1 MPAATRYSPAKA
13 RDASRVEARGK
24 GITVKIGLVL
34 PPGAIGNPGHVLSY
48 RELREYALQA
58 ENLGFDSVWI
68 YDHVVFEFPE
78 REPEATLECWTV
90 LTGLAEATQRVELG
104 TFVICT
110 AFRNPALLAKMAV
123 TLDEVSNG
131 RLILG
136 VGAGWHEPEFIR
148 FGMPFDHLVDRF
160 DEAIQ
165 IIAPLV
171 REGRVDF
178 QGRYYQANACEML
191 PLPTRRIPLMI
202 ASKQP
207 RMNRLTARF
216 ADSWNL
222 SGLPNAQAIVEK
234 RDAVLAAAAA
244 IGGHP
249 STLEI
254 TAGVNV
260 GFPDL
265 PEVANLPGGTLP
277 DGLNGTTE
285 EIAAGLRAFADEG
298 VSHIQAWLYP
308 LTPEA
313 VSRFA
318 EAARLVRET

>member
-1 MPAATRYSPAKA
+1 M
-13 RDASRVEARGK
+13 
-24 GITVKIGLVL
+24 KIGLVL
-34 PPGAIGNPGHVLSY
+34 PPGGIGNPGHVLSY
-48 RELREYALQA
+48 RELRAFALQA
-58 ENLGFDSVWI
+58 EDLGLDSVWV
-68 YDHVVFEFPE
+68 YDHVVFEFPDL
-78 REPEATLECWTV
+78 EPEAVLEGWTV

-110 AFRNPALLAKMAV
+110 AFRNPALLAKMAI
-123 TLDEVSNG
+123 TLDELSNG

-136 VGAGWHEPEFIR
+136 MGAGWHEPEFIR
-148 FGMPFDHLVDRF
+148 FGIPFDHLVSRF
-160 DEAIQ
+160 EEAIQ

-191 PLPTRRIPLMI
+191 PPPTRRIPLMI
-202 ASKQP
+202 ASHQP
-207 RMNRLTARF
+207 RMMRLTAQY
-216 ADSWNL
+216 ADSWNTNM
-222 SGLPNAQAIVEK
+222 LPHAQALVEE

-244 IGGHP
+244 FGRDP
-249 STLEI
+249 ATLAI
-254 TAGVNV
+254 TAGVNI

-265 PEVANLPGGTLP
+265 PEAANLPGSKLP
-277 DGLNGTTE
+277 NCLTGSPE

-308 LTPEA
+308 LTPVA

-318 EAARLVRET
+318 EAVGLARA

>member
-1 MPAATRYSPAKA
+1 M
-13 RDASRVEARGK
+13 
-24 GITVKIGLVL
+24 KIGLVL
-34 PPGAIGNPGHVLSY
+34 PPGGIGAPGHVLSY

-58 ENLGFDSVWI
+58 EDLGFDSVWI
-68 YDHVVFEFPE
+68 YDHAVFEFPE

-123 TLDEVSNG
+123 TLDEVSEG

-148 FGMPFDHLVDRF
+148 FGMPFDHLVSRF
-160 DEAIQ
+160 EEAIQ

-171 REGRVDF
+171 REGKVDF
-178 QGRYYQANACEML
+178 QGTYYQANACEIL
-191 PLPTRRIPLMI
+191 PPPTRRIPLMS
-202 ASKQP
+202 ASHRP
-207 RMNRLTARF
+207 RMHRLVARY
-216 ADSWNL
+216 ADSWNANML
-222 SGLPNAQAIVEK
+222 ANAQAMVEE
-234 RDAVLAAAAA
+234 RAAFLAAAAE
-244 IGGHP
+244 IGRDP
-249 STLEI
+249 ATLEI
-254 TAGVNV
+254 TAGINV

-265 PEVANLPGGTLP
+265 PEVANLPGGKLP
-277 DGLNGTTE
+277 TCMTGSTE
-285 EIAAGLRAFADEG
+285 ELAAGLRAFAAEG

-313 VSRFA
+313 VRRFA
-318 EAARLVRET
+318 EAMRLAGAE

>member
-1 MPAATRYSPAKA
+1 M
-13 RDASRVEARGK
+13 
-24 GITVKIGLVL
+24 KIGLVL
-34 PPGAIGNPGHVLSY
+34 PPGGIGAPGHALSY
-48 RELREYALQA
+48 RELRDYALQA
-58 ENLGFDSVWI
+58 EDLGFDSVWI
-68 YDHVVFEFPE
+68 YDHTVFEFPE
-78 REPEATLECWTV
+78 QTPQAALECWTV

-123 TLDEVSNG
+123 TLDELSNQ

-148 FGMPFDHLVDRF
+148 FGMPFDHLVSRF
-160 DEAIQ
+160 EEAIQ

-178 QGRYYQANACEML
+178 QGTYYQANACEML
-191 PLPTRRIPLMI
+191 PPPTRHIPLMI

-207 RMNRLTARF
+207 RMNRLAAQY
-216 ADSWNL
+216 ADSWNTNM
-222 SGLPNAQAIVEK
+222 LPHAGALVER

-244 IGGHP
+244 IGRDP
-249 STLEI
+249 ATLEI
-254 TAGVNV
+254 TAGVNI

-265 PEVANLPGGTLP
+265 PEVANLPGGNLSNCLT
-277 DGLNGTTE
+277 GSTE
-285 EIAAGLRAFADEG
+285 EIATGLREFADEG

-318 EAARLVRET
+318 EAVRLVRP

>member
-1 MPAATRYSPAKA
+1 MKF
-13 RDASRVEARGK
+13 
-24 GITVKIGLVL
+24 GLVL
-34 PPGAIGNPGHVLSY
+34 PPGGVGNPGHVLSY
-48 RELREYALQA
+48 RELRDYALQA
-58 ENLGFDSVWI
+58 EDLGFDSVWI
-68 YDHVVFEFPE
+68 YDHTVFEFPG

-123 TLDEVSNG
+123 TLDELSNQ

-148 FGMPFDHLVDRF
+148 FGMPFDHLVSRF
-160 DEAIQ
+160 EEAVQ

-171 REGRVDF
+171 REGKVDF
-178 QGRYYQANACEML
+178 QGTYYQANACEML
-191 PLPTRRIPLMI
+191 PPPTRRIPLMI
-202 ASKQP
+202 ASKRP
-207 RMNRLTARF
+207 RMNRLAAQY
-216 ADSWNL
+216 ADSWNTNM
-222 SGLPNAQAIVEK
+222 LPNVQAMIPL
-234 RDAVLAAAAA
+234 RDAVLAAAQE
-244 IGGHP
+244 IGRDP
-249 STLEI
+249 ATLEI
-254 TAGVNV
+254 TAGINV

-265 PEVANLPGGTLP
+265 PEVADLPGGKLP
-277 DGLNGTTE
+277 TCMTGSTE
-285 EIAAGLRAFADEG
+285 EIAAELRAFADEG

-318 EAARLVRET
+318 AAAKLARG

>member
-1 MPAATRYSPAKA
+1 M
-13 RDASRVEARGK
+13 
-24 GITVKIGLVL
+24 KIGLVL
-34 PPGAIGNPGHVLSY
+34 PPGGIGAPGHVLSY

-58 ENLGFDSVWI
+58 EDLGFDSVWI
-68 YDHVVFEFPE
+68 YDHTVFEFPE

-123 TLDEVSNG
+123 TLDEVSEG

-148 FGMPFDHLVDRF
+148 FGMPFDHLVSRF
-160 DEAIQ
+160 EEAIQ

-171 REGRVDF
+171 REGKVDF
-178 QGRYYQANACEML
+178 QGTYYQANACEIL
-191 PLPTRRIPLMI
+191 PPPTRRIPLMS
-202 ASKQP
+202 ASHRP
-207 RMNRLTARF
+207 RMHRLVARY
-216 ADSWNL
+216 ADSWNANML
-222 SGLPNAQAIVEK
+222 ANAQAMVEE
-234 RDAVLAAAAA
+234 RAAFLAAAAE
-244 IGGHP
+244 IGRDP
-249 STLEI
+249 ATLEI
-254 TAGVNV
+254 TAGINV

-265 PEVANLPGGTLP
+265 PEVANLPGGKLP
-277 DGLNGTTE
+277 TCMTGSTE
-285 EIAAGLRAFADEG
+285 ELAAGLRAFAAEG

-313 VSRFA
+313 VRRFA
-318 EAARLVRET
+318 EAMRLAGAE

>member
-1 MPAATRYSPAKA
+1 M
-13 RDASRVEARGK
+13 
-24 GITVKIGLVL
+24 KIGLVL

-48 RELREYALQA
+48 RELRDFALQA
-58 ENLGFDSVWI
+58 EDEGLDSVWI

-78 REPEATLECWTV
+78 RGPEATLEGWTV
-90 LTGLAEATQRVELG
+90 LTGLAEATRRVELG

-123 TLDEVSNG
+123 TLDELSNG

-136 VGAGWHEPEFIR
+136 VGAGWHEPEFVR
-148 FGMPFDHLVDRF
+148 FGIPFDHLVDRF
-160 DEAIQ
+160 EEAIR

-171 REGRVDF
+171 REGYADF
-178 QGRYYQANACEML
+178 QGTYYQANACEML
-191 PLPTRRIPLMI
+191 PPPTRRIPLMI
-202 ASKQP
+202 ASKRP
-207 RMNRLTARF
+207 RMNRLAAQY

-222 SGLPNAQAIVEK
+222 SGLPNAQAIVEG
-234 RDAVLAAAAA
+234 RDAVLAAAKA
-244 IGGHP
+244 IGRDP
-249 STLEI
+249 ATLEI

-265 PEVANLPGGTLP
+265 PEVANLPGGTLQ
-277 DGLNGTTE
+277 DGLNGTPE

-298 VSHIQAWLYP
+298 VGHLQAWLYP

-313 VSRFA
+313 VRRFA
-318 EAARLVRET
+318 EAVRLVRQD